1 MEKKNYKRGFW
12 PKERCLEEAK
22 KYSTRKEFGRG
33 APGAYK
39 ASCQQGWLDEICA
52 HMELIQQP
60 RGYWTKERCQS
71 EALKYSTRSEF
82 TQGSRSA
89 YSKAHREGWLDD
101 ICSHMIEPTK
111 PNGYWTKE
119 RCLKEAATYHTRTAF
134 KDGAPSAYNA
144 AFKHGWLDGIC
155 GHMDT
160 KIHKFTKK
168 ECYEEA
174 KKYSRRIDFMN
185 KSPHYYSW
193 AIRHGF
199 MKEICSHMEHQG
211 NLHRRKIYVFEFAD
225 HHAYVGLAQYP
236 KSRERQ
242 HLKEERSAV
251 YKYIQ
256 KTGCCYVFK
265 ELTDFMDKEDAAN
278 AEDEWIKKYADN
290 GWIMI
295 NKKPGG
301 DLGYGPQK
309 YTKEFCAEEAM
320 KYQYRVDFKRN
331 NSIIYNYA
339 ASHGWL
345 EDICHHMTWI
355 TRKPHFWTK
364 EKCINEALKYKSR
377 KLFQKGSS
385 GAYSAALDNGWL
397 DEICSHMRRPAPSNY
412 YWTKERC
419 KEEAAKYETLKD
431 FRKNSYAYNAALK
444 NGWVAEICSHMARA
458 AKPAGYWTKAR
469 CIKEA
474 RKNKTFS
481 QFRKNCAS
489 AYAIAW
495 RNGWLDDIHD
505 KFKEG

>member
-1 MEKKNYKRGFW
+1 MNQNNYTRGFW

-22 KYSTRKEFGRG
+22 KYTTRKDFSRG

-39 ASCQQGWLDEICA
+39 AACQQGWINEVCA
-52 HMELIQQP
+52 HMELILQP

-82 TQGSRSA
+82 AQGCRRA
-89 YSKAHREGWLDD
+89 YSKAYREGWLDD

-119 RCLKEAATYHTRTAF
+119 RCLKEAATYQTRTAF
-134 KDGAPSAYNA
+134 KNRNPSAYNA
-144 AFKHGWLDGIC
+144 AYKHGWLDEIC

-160 KIHKFTKK
+160 INHKFTKEQCCK
-168 ECYEEA
+168 EA
-174 KKYSRRIDFMN
+174 KKYSKRINFMN
-185 KSPHYYSW
+185 NSPHYYSW
-193 AIRHGF
+193 AIRHGI

-211 NLHRRKIYVFEFAD
+211 SLQRRKIYVFEFAD
-225 HHAYVGLAQYP
+225 HHAYVGLAPYP

-256 KTGCCYVFK
+256 KTGCSYVFK

-278 AEDEWIKKYADN
+278 AEDEWIQKYADN

-301 DLGYGPQK
+301 NLGFGPQK
-309 YTKEFCAEEAM
+309 YTKVFCAEEAM
-320 KYQYRVDFKRN
+320 KFKYRVDFKKG
-331 NSIIYNYA
+331 NSVIYNYA
-339 ASHGWL
+339 
-345 EDICHHMTWI
+345 
-355 TRKPHFWTK
+355 
-364 EKCINEALKYKSR
+364 SR
-377 KLFQKGSS
+377 H
-385 GAYSAALDNGWL
+385 GWL
-397 DEICSHMRRPAPSNY
+397 DEICSHMRRPVPSNY

-419 KEEAAKYETLKD
+419 KEEAAKYKTLKD

-444 NGWVAEICSHMARA
+444 NGWIAEICSHLERA
-458 AKPAGYWTKAR
+458 AKPAGYWTKER

-474 RKNKTFS
+474 RKNESFS
-481 QFRKNCAS
+481 QFRKNCAC

-495 RNGWLDDIHD
+495 RNGWLDDIHN
-505 KFKEG
+505 KLKED